1 MKNRKLTK
9 IVSAVMAAIITVQI
23 PAVHCQAGAPAVST
37 DESVYV
43 NMDYY
48 GAVDH
53 VSIVKGCT
61 LNGNTKIEDYGNYEE
76 VLNMSSL
83 EEPKL
88 EEGKVIWELPA
99 GTDRFFYECKT
110 DGLDTNIPWSI
121 DVSYQL
127 NGAPKKAE
135 ELAGASGMV
144 TMQIDAV
151 PNKKAPEYYKNNLIL
166 TVGTMVDMEKVI
178 SVEAP
183 GSQLQSVG
191 TKKLVFYVA
200 LPGEEGHYE
209 INIGTESFETTGVM
223 CLMIPGTMSSLDTIT
238 DLRET
243 KNTFSDSLNAMNE
256 SADVILDTLLDMKED
271 LQMTKTGMTA
281 AKKAKKTADQYDD
294 SIKANADAAIDSLNS
309 MASSLGLL
317 SPHISKGQANINDVD
332 NQLKDVVKAIEDM
345 KDFNEDLID
354 TSDDLQ
360 GTIDAMKEIM
370 NALAGATAG
379 AVTQGAISSLAP
391 QLQKL
396 LAAYIQIL
404 TQYQAGET
412 VNQLSGEL
420 NAMLGSAN
428 SILKKLN
435 GIIDLGVTLDDR
447 WRNEYR
453 LDILKLLDDTQ
464 KVLNSTNRMLGS
476 TAATLRSLREMLDAT
491 ESSLDTAID
500 STLNGLIGVL
510 DGSIH
515 AVDHTEVLR
524 NAKDTMKYAIDGEI
538 DKLEEDTNILNMD
551 NQLEFPSFT
560 SEKNHTPGSIQII
573 LRTAEISI
581 EDSTDP
587 AADIEPVK
595 ENIGFFGRI
604 KNIFTSIF
612 SF

>member
-1 MKNRKLTK
+1 MKNKGMMKK
-9 IVSAVMAAIITVQI
+9 ISVMLAAVMLVQI
-23 PAVHCQAGAPAVST
+23 PAVRCQAGAPKVST

-43 NMDYY
+43 NLDYY
-48 GAVDH
+48 GAVDE

-61 LNGNTKIEDYGNYEE
+61 LNGNTRIEDFGNYEK

-88 EEGKVIWELPA
+88 ENGKVTWELPN

-110 DGLDTNIPWSI
+110 EGLDTNIPWDI
-121 DVSYQL
+121 DVSYKL

-144 TMQIDAV
+144 TMQIDAM

-166 TVGTMVDMEKVI
+166 AVGTMVDMEKVL

-209 INIGTESFETTGVM
+209 INIGTESFETIGIM
-223 CLMIPGTMSSLDTIT
+223 CLMIPGTMSALDHIT

-243 KNTFSDSLNAMNE
+243 KDTFSDSLDAMNE
-256 SADVILDTLLDMKED
+256 SADVILDTLLDMKDD
-271 LQMTKTGMTA
+271 LQTTKSGMNA

-294 SIKANADAAIDSLNS
+294 TIKANADAAIASLNS
-309 MASSLGLL
+309 MAASLGLL
-317 SPHISKGQANINDVD
+317 SPHISKGQTNINDVD
-332 NQLKDVVKAIEDM
+332 NQLKDITKAIEDM

-360 GTIDAMKEIM
+360 GTIDTMKNIM
-370 NALAGATAG
+370 NSLVGATAG

-404 TQYQAGET
+404 TQYQAGQT
-412 VNQLSGEL
+412 MTQFSGEI
-420 NAMLGSAN
+420 NSMLGSAN
-428 SILKKLN
+428 AILKKLN

-476 TAATLRSLREMLDAT
+476 TAATFRSLREMMDAT

-510 DGSIH
+510 DGSIE
-515 AVDHTEVLR
+515 ALDNTEVLR
-524 NAKDTMKYAIDGEI
+524 NAKDTMKDAIDGEI

-551 NQLEFPSFT
+551 NQLDFPSFT
-560 SEKNHTPGSIQII
+560 SEKNHTPTSIQII

-581 EDSTDP
+581 DDGIDP

-595 ENIGFFGRI
+595 PNIGFWGRV
-604 KNIFTSIF
+604 KNIFSSIF
-612 SF
+612 RF